1 MPVEITTLMPLNSSI
16 TMLVGGSILG
26 ALAAYN
32 TMQTDAA
39 TKLDTPF
46 RSAIKARAN
55 MTPKLG

>member
-1 MPVEITTLMPLNSSI
+1 MPLNSSI